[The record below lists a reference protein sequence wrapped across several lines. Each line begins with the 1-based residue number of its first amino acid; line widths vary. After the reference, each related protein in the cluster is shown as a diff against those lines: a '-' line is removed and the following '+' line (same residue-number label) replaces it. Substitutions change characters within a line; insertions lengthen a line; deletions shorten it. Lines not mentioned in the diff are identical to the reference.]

1 MTIDIQGPKLWP
13 IWVHRAFWLSNAE
26 DAHAEPVR
34 APLLCFKPSS
44 PSMLLGVDE
53 GSRTLHKKPC
63 GRLWSQPSPDV
74 SMLVT
79 LLVNDALPPPCDQD
93 EHEARDNLWRK
104 PQYLNHSL
112 ASLECFHDWRQSGPE
127 SCIPL
132 TSNPGSS
139 YGAGSP
145 PELDLQSH
153 PFRIAWLPG
162 SRIYAAA
169 ALNHVWI
176 NDGHADRVLACWH
189 QEDPELRPRIRLKCL
204 NLSSEQYKH
213 GRRWMACKGLAWSPD
228 RVQLAWVTKTRYVV
242 VSFTSDFDEAKA
254 SNSPTL
260 TPHMRHSQ
268 LLRSVR
274 R

>member
-1 MTIDIQGPKLWP
+1 MRRMPTPSQFGHLCCASSLHLPPCCWGWMRVVGRFTK
-13 IWVHRAFWLSNAE
+13 N
-26 DAHAEPVR
+26 HA
-34 APLLCFKPSS
+34 
-44 PSMLLGVDE
+44 D
-53 GSRTLHKKPC
+53 GS
-63 GRLWSQPSPDV
+63 GRSRRQ
-74 SMLVT
+74 MCQCLVT

-204 NLSSEQYKH
+204 NLLSS
-213 GRRWMACKGLAWSPD
+213 
-228 RVQLAWVTKTRYVV
+228 
-242 VSFTSDFDEAKA
+242 TSMEEDGWPAKA
-254 SNSPTL
+254 LLGPRTGSNWPGSPRPVTWSCHSHQIL
-260 TPHMRHSQ
+260 TRPKLAIPQRLRHICAIVNCSEVCEGD
-268 LLRSVR
+268 LELP
-274 R
+274 